1 MGVKEREIEAYFV
14 KRVREAG
21 GLQYKFV
28 SPGHRNVPDRIVL
41 FKGTVYF
48 VELKALGK
56 ALRPDQV
63 RERARIEEHGGNF
76 WVLRSIEDVDIF
88 ISYMLTRR

>member
-1 MGVKEREIEAYFV
+1 LREREIEAYFV

-21 GLQYKFV
+21 GLQRKFV
-28 SPGHRNVPDRIVL
+28 SPGHRGVPDRIVL

-56 ALRPDQV
+56 SLRSDQV

-76 WVLRSIEDVDIF
+76 WVLSFTEAVDAF
-88 ISYMLTRR
+88 ISYMLTRK